1 MTLQEALTA
10 YRQWIYDSMCQRFN
24 GSLSW
29 HKLFDLL
36 WQTEFTWRVNP
47 LDENRAVDGIQLRH
61 RWCLETG
68 ERILEEMYSS
78 PASVLETLVALAFR
92 AEENIA
98 SDPEIGDRTSQWF
111 WIMMV
116 NLGLGSQPDDHFSME
131 SAMTCINRFLDG
143 QYEANGRGG
152 LFMLRQHPEIDMRTL
167 EIWAQLS
174 LYFEEFL

>member
-10 YRQWIYDSMCQRFN
+10 YRQWIYDKMCKGF
-24 GSLSW
+24 SEPISW

-36 WQTEFTWRVNP
+36 YGTEFTWRNHP
-47 LDENRAVDGIQLRH
+47 LDENRASDGIQLRH
-61 RWCLETG
+61 RWCVEND
-68 ERILEEMYSS
+68 ERILEDLYNE
-78 PASVLETLVALAFR
+78 PASVLETLVALAFK

-98 SDPEIGDRTSQWF
+98 ADHDIGDRTSQWF

-116 NLGLGSQPDDHFSME
+116 NMGLGSQSDDHFNME
-131 SAMTCINRFLDG
+131 CAMSCINRFLNG

-152 LFMLRQHPEIDMRTL
+152 LFMLRHHPEVDMRTL
-167 EIWAQLS
+167 EIWAQMS